1 MRAKR
6 VVLNTTAVALGITVT
21 GCADT
26 GGSAEGGDAN
36 AAGGECFTDRPM
48 TLIVGYDAGGST
60 DVGARLMATALE
72 EELGATITVENRPG
86 AGGQVGLTALAN
98 AEADGYTFGTVNFPS
113 AIVSVLDE
121 SRGATYTKDSFAPT
135 ALQVIDPTAIAVA
148 PDSEIQT
155 PEDLVEFATENP
167 GELRA
172 TTTGVASN
180 EHFALLELQEK
191 TGAELSPVHFSEGGE
206 PAATAFLGGNVEV
219 LVANVSDV
227 SDLVSSDQ
235 ARVIGVME
243 EEPSPF
249 LPDVPT
255 FADAGYDVAISSSR
269 GYAFPADAPEEC
281 VTAMSDAI
289 GTIMEDEEFT
299 AQMEELGLA
308 PSYLDAGDY
317 DAYWGETTQL
327 FENLLPLV
335 REDG

>member
-1 MRAKR
+1 
-6 VVLNTTAVALGITVT
+6 
-21 GCADT
+21 
-26 GGSAEGGDAN
+26 
-36 AAGGECFTDRPM
+36 M

-60 DVGARLMATALE
+60 DVGARLLATELE
-72 EELGATITVENRPG
+72 KELDATITVENQPG

-98 AEADGYTFGTVNFPS
+98 ADADGYTFGTVNFPS

-121 SRGATYTKDSFAPT
+121 TRGATYTKESFAPV

-148 PDSEIQT
+148 PDSPIKS
-155 PEDLVEFATENP
+155 PADLVEAAKDNP
-167 GELRA
+167 GQLRA

-191 TGAELSPVHFSEGGE
+191 TGAELSPVHFSEGGA
-206 PAATAFLGGNVEV
+206 PATTAFLGGNVEV

-227 SDLVSSDQ
+227 TDLVTSNQ

-243 EEPSPF
+243 DEPSPF

-255 FADAGYDVAISSSR
+255 FAEDDFDISISSSR

-289 GTIMEDEEFT
+289 GTIMEKEEF
-299 AQMEELGLA
+299 ASQMEELGLA
-308 PSYLDAGDY
+308 PSYLDAEAY
-317 DAYWGETTQL
+317 DAYWTETTET

-335 REDG
+335 RESN